1 MTSDRA
7 MSGLVRRLGKPVAV
21 LMAVCLAGCA
31 FGGKV
36 QTLADGSYKVDCSGG
51 YHKWT
56 ASNEAARRACGGGG
70 VEILSQVSNEASQGV
85 GSRDWS
91 AAGTEVSRS
100 MNFRCK

>member
-51 YHKWT
+51 YHNWT
-56 ASNEAARRACGGGG
+56 ACNEAARRACGGGG

-91 AAGTEVSRS
+91 AAGSEVSRS